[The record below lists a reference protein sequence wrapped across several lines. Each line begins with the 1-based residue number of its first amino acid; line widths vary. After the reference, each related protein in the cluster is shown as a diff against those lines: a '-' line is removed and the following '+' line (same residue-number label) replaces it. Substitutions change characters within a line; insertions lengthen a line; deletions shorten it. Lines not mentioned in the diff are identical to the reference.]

1 MLSLNIQR
9 AFVACAMVLASAA
22 LGADAAVAQTPG
34 APVVTVLPNNVVQIS
49 YDAPVA
55 PPVDTL
61 LLVTQNGSSIGP
73 FLIGANTFVSSG
85 TPVAPGDYTV
95 QVFWQTGVVSP
106 VTAFTVAAIKTTIHP
121 VVVTGNTVAV
131 TWDPLP
137 TATGYD
143 LEVFIVDT
151 GQTFNLPVGN
161 QNSLTVP
168 DVPAGSYVVRVRG
181 RNAFGVGPYSDKVL
195 INAGPTIRVRDL
207 EITLTWNT
215 LADIDLHVIEPN
227 GTHVSWERRNGVTA
241 FLDVDNTTGFGPE
254 TISVRRGAAVAGI
267 YEVFIVQARGDEPT
281 TSTVAITLNVGT
293 PAAMTALFTRQTSEA
308 NLDDEYD
315 VAIVDVKSG
324 TVAETGGTRISNA
337 EFDASKRRVK
347 QP

>member
-9 AFVACAMVLASAA
+9 AFVACAMVLASATLAATPA
-22 LGADAAVAQTPG
+22 LAQTPG

-49 YDAPVA
+49 YDAPVT
-55 PPVDTL
+55 PPSDTL
-61 LLVTQNGSSIGP
+61 LLATQNGSSIGP
-73 FLIGANTFVSSG
+73 FLIGVNTFVSSG
-85 TPVAPGDYTV
+85 SPIAPGDYTV

-106 VTAFTVAAIKTTIHP
+106 VTAFTVPAIKTTIHP
-121 VVVTGNTVAV
+121 VVVNGNTVVV

-137 TATGYD
+137 AATAYE
-143 LEVFIVDT
+143 LEVFMVTT
-151 GQTFNLPVGN
+151 GQTFNLLVG
-161 QNSLTVP
+161 QSSLTVP

-215 LADIDLHVIEPN
+215 LADIDLHVIEPS
-227 GTHVSWERRNGVTA
+227 GAHVYWERRNGVTA

-254 TISVRRGAAVAGI
+254 TISVRQGAAVAGI
-267 YEVFIVQARGDEPT
+267 YEVFIVQHKGDEPT

-293 PAAMTALFTRQTSEA
+293 PAAKTALFTRQSSEA
-308 NLDDEYD
+308 DPEVEYD
-315 VAIVDVKSG
+315 VALVDVKSG

-337 EFDASKRRVK
+337 EFDASRRVK
-347 QP
+347 KP